1 MQAFTAVYLPGWLI
15 FIGGMLIISSVNAA
29 TVQAMVNRAGRSN
42 TQLWYMKPGIFVHE
56 LLHAVVARLFGL
68 QVTNFSMRA
77 DVVSGSA
84 AHVSLRYNRRSPW
97 AQLGL
102 FLSSSAPVWG
112 ISTVLLIM
120 GRWAFF
126 PTDGRLW
133 PVLTA
138 ATSLNEK
145 WLAMRGLI
153 QINWVWF
160 AAFIVTAL
168 VLTPG
173 IALSAQDLRNM
184 WRSAPIVFL
193 LTIVIFY
200 VFFDVLAS
208 WICLVVAV
216 ELECVIVRCDYAA
229 FQYLDLVTGKHFVNE
244 C

>member
-1 MQAFTAVYLPGWLI
+1 
-15 FIGGMLIISSVNAA
+15 
-29 TVQAMVNRAGRSN
+29 
-42 TQLWYMKPGIFVHE
+42 
-56 LLHAVVARLFGL
+56 
-68 QVTNFSMRA
+68 
-77 DVVSGSA
+77 
-84 AHVSLRYNRRSPW
+84 
-97 AQLGL
+97 
-102 FLSSSAPVWG
+102 
-112 ISTVLLIM
+112 
-120 GRWAFF
+120 
-126 PTDGRLW
+126 
-133 PVLTA
+133 
-138 ATSLNEK
+138 
-145 WLAMRGLI
+145 MRGLI

-193 LTIVIFY
+193 LTIVIFM
-200 VFFDVLAS
+200 FFDVLAS